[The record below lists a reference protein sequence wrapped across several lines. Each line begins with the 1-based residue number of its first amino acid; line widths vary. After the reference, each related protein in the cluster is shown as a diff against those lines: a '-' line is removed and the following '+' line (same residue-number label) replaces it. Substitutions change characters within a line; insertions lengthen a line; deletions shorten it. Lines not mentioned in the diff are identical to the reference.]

1 MGTRRGSGGFLKIDL
16 GGGIGN
22 PAVAGACV
30 PTYLEPGAELVWEV
44 YAGSGYLLQSPPASY
59 ACSGHKNRNMPCHAM
74 ARQISHEDHASSPR
88 GTNLLA
94 PEARVDFTYS
104 SVTR

>member
-30 PTYLEPGAELVWEV
+30 PTYLEPGEELVWEV
-44 YAGSGYLLQSPPASY
+44 YAGSGYLLQSPPRILCLLWAQEQERALSCDGP
-59 ACSGHKNRNMPCHAM
+59 ADKSR
-74 ARQISHEDHASSPR
+74 RPR
-88 GTNLLA
+88 K
-94 PEARVDFTYS
+94 
-104 SVTR
+104 